1 MSAHSAVAEA
11 ALQDDTMRQ
20 ILADYRRAQI
30 DEKLR
35 AMLGLL
41 EIFTLRH
48 ESMTPNDVRLVLDAG
63 VSREAIR
70 DAFYVAFLF
79 NTYDRLADTL
89 GWELPDK
96 RYYAK
101 AGSFL
106 LKKGYL

>member
-1 MSAHSAVAEA
+1 MQPV
-11 ALQDDTMRQ
+11 LDN
-20 ILADYRRAQI
+20 YRTAPI

-41 EIFTLRH
+41 ETFTLNP
-48 ESMTPNDVRLVLDAG
+48 EQLSASAVRTVLDAG
-63 VSREAIR
+63 VTRDAIR

-89 GWELPDK
+89 GWQLPKD

-101 AGSFL
+101 AGKFL
-106 LKKGYL
+106 LKKGYR

>member
-1 MSAHSAVAEA
+1 M
-11 ALQDDTMRQ
+11 QR
-20 ILADYRRAQI
+20 ILDDYRTAPI

-41 EIFTLRH
+41 ETFTLRP
-48 ESMTPNDVRLVLDAG
+48 EELSAERVREVLAAG
-63 VSREAIR
+63 VTREAVR

-89 GWELPDK
+89 GWELPDQ

-101 AGSFL
+101 AGQFL

>member
-1 MSAHSAVAEA
+1 MKAV
-11 ALQDDTMRQ
+11 
-20 ILADYRRAQI
+20 LADYRTAQI

-41 EIFTLRH
+41 EKFTLNH
-48 ESMTPNDVRLVLDAG
+48 EQLSATDVRPVLDAG
-63 VSREAIR
+63 VTREAIR

-89 GWELPDK
+89 GWQLPAD

-101 AGSFL
+101 AGQFL
-106 LKKGYL
+106 LKKGYK

>member
-1 MSAHSAVAEA
+1 V
-11 ALQDDTMRQ
+11 
-20 ILADYRRAQI
+20 LADYRTAPI

-41 EIFTLRH
+41 ELFTLRPDELTADH
-48 ESMTPNDVRLVLDAG
+48 VRPVLAAG
-63 VSREAIR
+63 VTRDGIR

-89 GWELPDK
+89 GWELPADS
-96 RYYAK
+96 YYPK
-101 AGSFL
+101 AGQFL

>member
-1 MSAHSAVAEA
+1 MKAV
-11 ALQDDTMRQ
+11 
-20 ILADYRRAQI
+20 LADYRTAPI

-41 EIFTLRH
+41 ETFTLNH
-48 ESMTPNDVRLVLDAG
+48 EDLDASRIRQVVDAG

-89 GWELPDK
+89 GWQLPSD

-101 AGSFL
+101 AGQFL
-106 LKKGYL
+106 LKKGYK